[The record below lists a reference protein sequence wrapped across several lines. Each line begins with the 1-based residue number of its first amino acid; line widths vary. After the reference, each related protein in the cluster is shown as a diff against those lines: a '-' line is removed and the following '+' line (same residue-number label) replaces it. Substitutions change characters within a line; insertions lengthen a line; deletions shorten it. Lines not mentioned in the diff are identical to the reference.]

1 MPCPKTGYLEIWRTG
16 DVPGMVHCRCG
27 CPRTGKEIKVGLAKG
42 WVFIGSL
49 EHEQWK
55 STARLET
62 LLGYLCIITGVS
74 KSHRLG
80 QVWGKMSLFWPF
92 DPTVTGF
99 QSVRVMHYFS

>member
-1 MPCPKTGYLEIWRTG
+1 M
-16 DVPGMVHCRCG
+16 
-27 CPRTGKEIKVGLAKG
+27 GLAKG